1 MLDSSNSFNS
11 ENRLILVAGPA
22 RSGKS
27 AWAEHLAQQSGKR
40 VTYVATARRDPN
52 DAEWQARIEA
62 HRQRRPGEWTT
73 LEVPLELATTVQTA
87 TADRCLLVDSLGT
100 WLANWLDRDEVVWE
114 QTVETL
120 LMALQNTNTTI
131 VLVAEE
137 VGWGIVPAYP
147 LGRMFRDRMGSLVQR
162 VGAIANPVYLVAGGH
177 ILNLSQLGTPMK
189 H

>member
-1 MLDSSNSFNS
+1 MESSESVNGD
-11 ENRLILVAGPA
+11 NRLILVAGPA

-27 AWAEHLAQQSGKR
+27 AWAERLAQQSGKP

-62 HRQRRPGEWTT
+62 HRQRRPGDWAT
-73 LEVPLELATTVQTA
+73 LEVPLDLTAAVRTA
-87 TADRCLLVDSLGT
+87 TADQCWLVDSLGT
-100 WLANWLDRDEVVWE
+100 WLANWLDRDEAIWN
-114 QTVETL
+114 QTVETFL
-120 LMALQNTNTTI
+120 RALQETPATI

-147 LGRMFRDRMGSLVQR
+147 LGRGFRDRMGTLVQG

-177 ILNLSQLGTPMK
+177 ILNLSQLGTPINL
-189 H
+189 